1 MLFLMLIIVRGK
13 LNKWNRNLFSVK
25 FNKIVIFV
33 KDLILDEFLF
43 YLFNLFLVVDDIR
56 NDIVF

>member
-1 MLFLMLIIVRGK
+1 MLFLMLLIVRGK
-13 LNKWNRNLFSVK
+13 LDKWNRNLFSVK

-43 YLFNLFLVVDDIR
+43 YLFNLFLAVDDIR

>member
-1 MLFLMLIIVRGK
+1 MLIIVRGK

-25 FNKIVIFV
+25 FLIKIVILL
-33 KDLILDEFLF
+33 DLILDEFLF
-43 YLFNLFLVVDDIR
+43 YLFNLFLAVDDIR

>member
-1 MLFLMLIIVRGK
+1 MLIIVRGK

-43 YLFNLFLVVDDIR
+43 YLFNLFLAVDDIR